1 MIKNR
6 TADTDSAFFWNNAA
20 DFLNKEL
27 PTIRQKSNNTIE
39 TYRRSLNSYIDYLEA
54 EKLIKRK
61 DICYK
66 DFNKNNLKDYLVYM
80 KDIQKLSPKT
90 CNLRITAIRA
100 LLSYAADE
108 SVDITAIYVNS
119 KAIKGLSVTEH
130 EIEYFEKAQ
139 LKVLLSAPSED
150 ARIGR
155 RNRMI
160 LIIGYDAALR
170 VSELISL
177 KVSSLHLD
185 AEVPYVTVLGKGQK
199 YRNIP
204 LMNKTTR
211 HLYNYLKEFHK
222 DKREDNPL
230 FYTTTHGVI
239 HALSEDAI
247 QNVLKKY
254 VDISRKKVMMP
265 EKVHF
270 HMMRKTR
277 AMDLYQAGCP
287 LSYIQQLLGHE
298 SVSTT
303 TGFYAFATLKT
314 LAESIEK
321 ANPSG
326 NEEKIWKNK
335 SIMKQLYRL

>member
-1 MIKNR
+1 M
-6 TADTDSAFFWNNAA
+6 
-20 DFLNKEL
+20 
-27 PTIRQKSNNTIE
+27 
-39 TYRRSLNSYIDYLEA
+39 
-54 EKLIKRK
+54 
-61 DICYK
+61 
-66 DFNKNNLKDYLVYM
+66 
-80 KDIQKLSPKT
+80 
-90 CNLRITAIRA
+90 
-100 LLSYAADE
+100 
-108 SVDITAIYVNS
+108 
-119 KAIKGLSVTEH
+119 TEH

-139 LKVLLSAPSED
+139 LKELLSAPSED

-211 HLYNYLKEFHK
+211 HLYNYLKEFHE
-222 DKREDNPL
+222 DKRVDNPL

-239 HALSEDAI
+239 HALSEDSI

-254 VDISRKKVMMP
+254 ADISRKKVMMP

-298 SVSTT
+298 SISTT